1 VKIDLRIFLC
11 AAVLGGVA
19 GAQEP
24 QNNANLPAQS
34 IGRND
39 LIVVSVY
46 AAPELSRTL
55 RVGSD
60 GMVRLPMLKQTVKA
74 EGLHPAELE
83 AAIGKALRDEEILNE
98 PYLTVTIAEY
108 HSRPISV
115 VGAVK
120 HPLVFQATTPV
131 TLLEAIAKAEG
142 LSEVAGQEILVS
154 RSQPGPDGKPVT
166 LTRRIPVRGLVDAAD
181 PELNLTL
188 TGGEEVRV
196 PETSKIYVVGNVRK
210 PGSFPVQN
218 GSETTV
224 LQLLALSEG
233 LMPFAGKEAY
243 IYRREAGGAKN
254 EIPIPLGKILERKS
268 PDVALVA
275 DDILYVPD
283 NKKRRMTIG
292 AIQQIVGFGAATAT
306 GMLIWRR

>member
-1 VKIDLRIFLC
+1 MKIDLRIFLC